1 MEQRRRRKKKKKT
14 NPSPSLLSLPH
25 DIIVNCIARISRSY
39 YPKLSLVCKTFCS
52 LVSSKEVSRAR
63 SHLGTD
69 EYFFH
74 ICIQFCRQKHPS
86 WFTLWIKPDKT
97 LTNGGHLDKDK
108 KSTTNNRLVPIPS
121 SCYYPRVPSLIVRVG
136 SESYAFRQKRAPSS
150 VMRFRKEGVGL
161 WRKTHMPVARG
172 SPFAGV
178 VNEKIY
184 VMGGG
189 VPSDYPNWAESF
201 DPKTQTWEPLPDP
214 GADLR
219 SSKIEKLEV
228 IDGKLYITNNTMT
241 GYVYDPKEGKW
252 NVSPK
257 AFIKWVSI
265 DKTRYTYLG
274 INCLLYITKGKKWKA
289 VRGLDMNPPPGGMIE
304 MVNYGGKLLMLWE
317 SEFSNNRHS
326 IYCEM
331 IAFERRNGDEV
342 WGNVEWANVVLTSRR
357 SIDFVRTQVSKI

>member
-1 MEQRRRRKKKKKT
+1 MK
-14 NPSPSLLSLPH
+14 N
-25 DIIVNCIARISRSY
+25 
-39 YPKLSLVCKTFCS
+39 
-52 LVSSKEVSRAR
+52 
-63 SHLGTD
+63 
-69 EYFFH
+69 
-74 ICIQFCRQKHPS
+74 
-86 WFTLWIKPDKT
+86 
-97 LTNGGHLDKDK
+97 
-108 KSTTNNRLVPIPS
+108 
-121 SCYYPRVPSLIVRVG
+121 
-136 SESYAFRQKRAPSS
+136 
-150 VMRFRKEGVGL
+150 
-161 WRKTHMPVARG
+161 
-172 SPFAGV
+172 
-178 VNEKIY
+178 IY

-219 SSKIEKLEV
+219 SSKIKKLEV
-228 IDGKLYITNNTMT
+228 IDGKLYITNNTILT
-241 GYVYDPKEGKW
+241 DYVYDPKEE
-252 NVSPK
+252 
-257 AFIKWVSI
+257 
-265 DKTRYTYLG
+265 
-274 INCLLYITKGKKWKA
+274 WKA